1 MERIEVNVE
10 TGEVTVIQY
19 TPEEEAAALAYAA
32 SLPPEP
38 VPAKPTLEELQAQLA
53 ALTSQIQHYADGN
66 VSAISISGDTPIS
79 GATFNVPG
87 V

>member
-32 SLPPEP
+32 SLPAPAEL
-38 VPAKPTLEELQAQLA
+38 AKPTLEELRAQLA
-53 ALTSQIQHYADGN
+53 AISAQIQELA
-66 VSAISISGDTPIS
+66 A
-79 GATFNVPG
+79 GA
-87 V
+87 

>member
-38 VPAKPTLEELQAQLA
+38 MPATPTLEELQAQLA
-53 ALTSQIQHYADGN
+53 DISKQIQLLVTQG
-66 VSAISISGDTPIS
+66 
-79 GATFNVPG
+79 
-87 V
+87 